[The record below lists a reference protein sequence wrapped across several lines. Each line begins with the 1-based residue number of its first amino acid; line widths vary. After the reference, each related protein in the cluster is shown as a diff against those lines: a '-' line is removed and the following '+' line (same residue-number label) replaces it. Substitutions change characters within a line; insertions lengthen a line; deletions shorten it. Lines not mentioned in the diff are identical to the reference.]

1 MLSANLKSG
10 YGQFQTMNESYSG
23 LLRLSLRLSLC
34 AKPARAARQM
44 KTRPA
49 ASPSKFQSVYT
60 ARRRARC
67 MRGRAL
73 RTSACAWPQAAAG
86 GEKRAINSARAIREV
101 TSREPRLG
109 GSLSNRL
116 RLGLD
121 GRRASLME
129 MSARTSLFGMLG
141 EHLSEGVDGTS
152 FEFDLYFLLLA
163 SPPLDTLR
171 RTPLQPDRPKF
182 RSFFSLSRLHFAL
195 FVSLWGRGHQMCT
208 FGVDV

>member
-1 MLSANLKSG
+1 MCL
-10 YGQFQTMNESYSG
+10 G

-49 ASPSKFQSVYT
+49 ASPSKFQRVYT

-86 GEKRAINSARAIREV
+86 GEKRAINSARAIREL
-101 TSREPRLG
+101 TSREPRLS

-129 MSARTSLFGMLG
+129 MSALLRNLPEGNSAATHQLVM
-141 EHLSEGVDGTS
+141 EERLS
-152 FEFDLYFLLLA
+152 A
-163 SPPLDTLR
+163 
-171 RTPLQPDRPKF
+171 
-182 RSFFSLSRLHFAL
+182 H
-195 FVSLWGRGHQMCT
+195 
-208 FGVDV
+208 